1 MRRHSATDTF
11 APAMA
16 RATTAR
22 AASPPLILEMADQRA
37 DSGKRRIQIL
47 SEGVVVE
54 RSVAG
59 VAMRLALAL
68 DSYQGVA
75 LSADGEGPALR
86 VRVSLLHRDRDLDI
100 TLFEA
105 TDDRDV
111 TAEWVYWSNRFALPM
126 LMIDRDGKLIQPYG
140 QLGALTVGKA
150 APRRKGSI
158 LSGRRPRF
166 LTRRRPGKL
175 PETPVVHRGREIVA
189 RD

>member
-1 MRRHSATDTF
+1 MRRHPASDHHAAAT
-11 APAMA
+11 A
-16 RATTAR
+16 RAVSAR
-22 AASPPLILEMADQRA
+22 AASPPLILEMADTRA
-37 DSGKRRIQIL
+37 DSGTRRIQIL

-59 VAMRLALAL
+59 VSMRLALAL

-75 LSADGEGPALR
+75 VSAEGDGPTLR
-86 VRVSLLHRDRDLDI
+86 VRVTLLHRDRDLDV

-105 TDDRDV
+105 SDDRDV

-126 LMIDRDGKLIQPYG
+126 LMIDRDGRLIQPYG
-140 QLGALTVGKA
+140 QLGALTVGKT

-166 LTRRRPGKL
+166 LVRRRPGT
-175 PETPVVHRGREIVA
+175 PAETPVVHREREIIA